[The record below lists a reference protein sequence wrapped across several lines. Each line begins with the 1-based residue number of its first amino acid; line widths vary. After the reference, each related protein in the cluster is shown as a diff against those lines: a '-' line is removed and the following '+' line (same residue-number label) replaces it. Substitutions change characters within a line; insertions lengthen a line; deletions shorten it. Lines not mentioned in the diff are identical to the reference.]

1 MTITAALSI
10 DNTPLGAIAGRLS
23 AAAAA
28 DGAYRPG
35 LAIHAGHVDDPA
47 DAPPVAETQRALYW
61 GLAPRRLRVGPVVG
75 PGEEGCADC
84 LSYWLDHN
92 RPDAAQWR
100 ALPSAKSPPLADY
113 PWHP

>member
-28 DGAYRPG
+28 DGANRPG
-35 LAIHAGHVDDPA
+35 LAIHAFHGDDPA

-84 LSYWLDHN
+84 QY
-92 RPDAAQWR
+92 
-100 ALPSAKSPPLADY
+100 
-113 PWHP
+113 